1 MILSESC
8 ISLASPLTGDGC
20 GSVIGVG
27 GGGVSSMQTAALF
40 AAPVPRMMAV
50 RPVDCMAEIIVEG
63 GVVVVVVTSW
73 SGREYSVDCMPG
85 TLLRAPDMSSVQ
97 ALQVIGTEKVA
108 WYAGHAFVVS
118 IFLVSELRLKA

>member
-20 GSVIGVG
+20 GSVGGVG

-63 GVVVVVVTSW
+63 GVVVVVTSW
-73 SGREYSVDCMPG
+73 SGREKSVDCMPE
-85 TLLRAPDMSSVQ
+85 TLLRAPEMSSVQ
-97 ALQVIGTEKVA
+97 ALQVIGTENVA
-108 WYAGHAFVVS
+108 
-118 IFLVSELRLKA
+118 